1 MSLPSFKP
9 DVEGEGEGEAEAEAE
24 GEQKCLPASVLRD
37 SLLKADHANPTAK
50 TSHHQPYLDVPL
62 QSAFARSSDTLS
74 DLSTYSADN
83 ENERR
88 TGRLLNLSPDGRLLS
103 RSPAPLPRTWKG
115 RILVFWASNKGLA
128 FVILAQVFGVMM
140 NVTTRL
146 LELAGTSGPGMHPF
160 QILFARMTG
169 TLVLSGI
176 YQWWAKVEGAPFG
189 SREVRGL
196 LIARGV
202 GGFFGVYGIY
212 YSLQYLPLSDATVI
226 TFLAPIVACWACSVL
241 LHEPFTR
248 NEQIAGIISFLG
260 VVLIARP
267 TSLLPHHSDVPPI
280 ASGAGDGIPSTNA
293 TIPADLQGPNHVTS
307 AQRLSAVG
315 VALVGVL
322 GAASAYTT
330 IRWIGK
336 RAHPLISVNY
346 FAAWATIVSTVA
358 LLAVPGIGFRLPAN
372 ARQWFYLVFLGIC
385 GFLMQFL
392 LTAGLQHEKSSRAT
406 NMVYTQM
413 LFALAFDKVVFHT
426 TPGALSIAGSSLI
439 LGSALY
445 VALYNNKKKK
455 EGQGREDGRGDEEVA
470 FVEGDDDGDD
480 GRGPLR
486 GVQEVQL
493 RTLRV

>member
-1 MSLPSFKP
+1 M
-9 DVEGEGEGEAEAEAE
+9 DMDIEGEH
-24 GEQKCLPASVLRD
+24 LPPDSVLED
-37 SLLKADHANPTAK
+37 SSLKADDGNPTAK
-50 TSHHQPYLDVPL
+50 TRQNQPYLDVPL
-62 QSAFARSSDTLS
+62 RSPFLTSSDTLS
-74 DLSTYSADN
+74 DVSIYSADN

-88 TGRLLNLSPDGRLLS
+88 TRHLLTVSPPGRLLS
-103 RSPAPLPRTWKG
+103 RSHAPLPPSWKE
-115 RILVFWASNKGLA
+115 RMMLSWASNKGLA
-128 FVILAQVFGVMM
+128 LVVLAQLFGVMM
-140 NVTTRL
+140 NVTTRI
-146 LELAGTSGPGMHPF
+146 LEMGRSSGPGMHPF

-169 TLVLSGI
+169 TLVLSSI
-176 YQWWAKVEGAPFG
+176 YQWWAKVEEAPFG

-196 LIARGV
+196 LVARGV

-226 TFLAPIVACWACSVL
+226 TFLAPIVACWACSIL

-248 NEQIAGIISFLG
+248 NEQIAGIVSFLG

-267 TSLLPHHSDVPPI
+267 TSLLPHHSGVPPV

-293 TIPADLQGPNHVTS
+293 TIPADLHGPNHVTS
-307 AQRLSAVG
+307 TQRLSAVG
-315 VALVGVL
+315 VALIGVL

-358 LLAVPGIGFRLPAN
+358 LLAAPGIGFRLPAN
-372 ARQWFYLVFLGIC
+372 MRQWFCLIFLGIC

-392 LTAGLQHEKSSRAT
+392 LTAGLQHEKGSRAT

-413 LFALAFDKVVFHT
+413 LFALAFDKLIFHT

-445 VALYNNKKKK
+445 VALHNNNKKKK
-455 EGQGREDGRGDEEVA
+455 SRGREDDD
-470 FVEGDDDGDD
+470 VENVSHDR
-480 GRGPLR
+480 RGPLR